1 MRYRETK
8 MAARLST
15 ELRPYEIQGAQFTLE
30 DGSGQSREVPV
41 CSGKLKWIET
51 VETITFVGRHDEC
64 SREGDDHPMSLSFL
78 TVITDRY
85 SKDGQTLDGWLR
97 IPPGSWESMNLI
109 STLGAGRDM
118 RLHLDVWIAGDKLNP
133 LNRIMRFSHC
143 KFLVD
148 EGPRQ
153 AIVTATCM
161 ASAPRLRLDRNFR
174 PLTW

>member
-1 MRYRETK
+1 MATRCNRE
-8 MAARLST
+8 RW
-15 ELRPYEIQGAQFTLE
+15 RHHIQGAQFTLE
-30 DGSGQSREVPV
+30 DGLGQSREVPV
-41 CSGKLKWIET
+41 CSGKLEWVET

-64 SREGDDHPMSLSFL
+64 SREGDAHPMSLSFR

-85 SKDGQTLDGWLR
+85 SENGPTLDGWLR

-118 RLHLDVWIAGDKLNP
+118 RLHLDVKIVADK

-143 KFLVD
+143 KFLVS
-148 EGPRQ
+148 EEPHQ
-153 AIVTATCM
+153 TIVTATCK
-161 ASAPRLRLDRNFR
+161 ASAPKLRLDHNFR